1 MGFAVDPHLAPG
13 AALRQVAERELDQAL
28 ACLREPAPET
38 IHQARKSLKKLR
50 AWLRLLRGELGSH
63 YVLLNRLLRD
73 AGRSLSGQ
81 RDADVAL
88 QTLRRLRLGRQLTAP
103 QYQTLRTLLSRDR
116 PSGDAA
122 VAASRARRLMKAARL
137 YFDELDLRTIDDE
150 TGDLT
155 LRRHLRN
162 QRMRCRRQLHRV
174 GARPRAETLH
184 DWRKQVKYLGYQH
197 GLLAPRLRDAGDD
210 VAALKALGETLG
222 LHHDFHALAQ
232 RLERCAHHRD
242 ADQLVLLRARELIQQ
257 RLTGLSDTALRQGQA
272 LFAMAPRGVSSPAR
286 PDTARSHAAPHR
298 A

>member
-1 MGFAVDPHLAPG
+1 MAFAVDPQLTPG
-13 AALRQVAERELDQAL
+13 TALRQVAERELDQAL
-28 ACLREPAPET
+28 ACLREPSPEK

-50 AWLRLLRGELGSH
+50 AWLRLLRGELGTL
-63 YVLLNRLLRD
+63 YALLNRLLRD

-103 QYQTLRTLLSRDR
+103 QYHALRTLLSRDR
-116 PSGDAA
+116 ACGDIDA
-122 VAASRARRLMKAARL
+122 AASRARRLMKAARV
-137 YFDELDLRTIDDE
+137 YFNELDLKGLDTD
-150 TGDLT
+150 TGEIT
-155 LRRHLRN
+155 LKRHLRT
-162 QRMRCRRQLHRV
+162 QRSRCRRQLQRV
-174 GARPRAETLH
+174 GSRPRAEALH

-232 RLERCAHHRD
+232 RLERCAQHRD
-242 ADQLVLLRARELIQQ
+242 ADQLVLLRARELIQL
-257 RLTGLSDTALRQGQA
+257 RLTTLSDTALRQGQT
-272 LFAMAPRGVSSPAR
+272 LFATAPRSVPGNKR
-286 PDTARSHAAPHR
+286 PQISRSDTTQHR